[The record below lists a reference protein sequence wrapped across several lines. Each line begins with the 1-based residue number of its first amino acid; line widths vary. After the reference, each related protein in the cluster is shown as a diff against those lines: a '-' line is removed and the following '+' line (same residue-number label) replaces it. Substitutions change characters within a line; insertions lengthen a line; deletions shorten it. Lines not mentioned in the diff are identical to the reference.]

1 AWQESKTGLTL
12 TQAAN
17 LVSTAAKN
25 QKSDVNSL
33 LLMNLKDGP
42 GLCTLGMFDRIIY
55 SLSCLEVQNNFIAQL
70 EPDLIRGLVCNA
82 TKRFFEGYM
91 GKHYHK
97 IKVLKE
103 NFEKNFDK
111 LYSSDS
117 KLDWGV
123 MDDEAKDD
131 ISYTRNAIKEFVF
144 KELYVKLHKD
154 YKERIHRG
162 QIKQGLR
169 ESITDDIVDSA
180 IYLTIYEVSIP
191 AEPPTYLEGVKAF
204 FGGHARSSAA

>member
-1 AWQESKTGLTL
+1 
-12 TQAAN
+12 
-17 LVSTAAKN
+17 
-25 QKSDVNSL
+25 
-33 LLMNLKDGP
+33 
-42 GLCTLGMFDRIIY
+42 
-55 SLSCLEVQNNFIAQL
+55 
-70 EPDLIRGLVCNA
+70 
-82 TKRFFEGYM
+82 M

-103 NFEKNFDK
+103 NFEENFDK

-123 MDDEAKDD
+123 MNDEAKDD

-144 KELYVKLHKD
+144 KELYVKFHKD
-154 YKERIHRG
+154 YGEHIHRG

-180 IYLTIYEVSIP
+180 IYLTIDEVSISP
-191 AEPPTYLEGVKAF
+191 TPPTYLERVKAF
-204 FGGHARSSAA
+204 FGGHVRSPAA